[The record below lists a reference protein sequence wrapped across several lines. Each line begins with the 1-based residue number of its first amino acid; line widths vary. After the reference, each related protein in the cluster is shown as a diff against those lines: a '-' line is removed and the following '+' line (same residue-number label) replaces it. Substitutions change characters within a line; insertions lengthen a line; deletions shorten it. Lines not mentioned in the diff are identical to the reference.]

1 MGLDIA
7 VWTAVAWLLF
17 IAFALDTSNLR
28 SLFVFKIVPFAISA
42 ALAVFWAM
50 ERGFLI
56 NTGG

>member
-7 VWTAVAWLLF
+7 AWAAVAWLVF
-17 IAFALDTSNLR
+17 IAFALDTHNYR
-28 SLFVFKIVPFAISA
+28 SMFIFKIVPFAISA